1 MHLNRRYF
9 LAGILAFSC
18 LFGMPHG
25 GLAETMIVKHAQGET
40 EVPLNPKR
48 VVVFDLGVLDLLN
61 SLDIPVTGIPTGPK
75 PEYLQAYNDDKYAKV
90 GTLFE
95 PNYEAV
101 NALSPDIIL
110 LGARSASK
118 LKDLSKIA
126 PTLDLSYDP
135 SKQIGSI
142 VDHAKLLGQIFGKT
156 EEVAEQL
163 ATIDAK
169 LKEVRTATA
178 SAGTGQLILT
188 TGGRMSAF
196 GPGSRFGLLY
206 DEFGITPSAPALDI
220 GTHGQAISNEFLLE
234 TNPDWLFVLDRDAA
248 IGHDS
253 AAARTLLD
261 NAIMHRTTAWKQDHI
276 VYLSSDAW
284 YLGGGGIEALLRSMD
299 DILLAMRRP

>member
-1 MHLNRRYF
+1 MHFNRRYF
-9 LAGILAFSC
+9 LAGLLAFSC
-18 LFGMPHG
+18 LFGMPHAG
-25 GLAETMIVKHAQGET
+25 FAETIIVKHAQGET
-40 EVPLNPKR
+40 EVPLYPKR
-48 VVVFDLGVLDLLN
+48 VVVFDLGILDLLN

-75 PEYLQAYNDDKYAKV
+75 PEYLQAYDDDRYAKV

-135 SKQIGSI
+135 SKQIDSI
-142 VDHAKLLGQIFGKT
+142 IDNAKLLGQIFGKN
-156 EEVAEQL
+156 EKVAERL
-163 ATIDAK
+163 AAIDAK
-169 LKEVRTATA
+169 LQEVRKATA

-188 TGGRMSAF
+188 TGG
-196 GPGSRFGLLY
+196 PNSRFGLLY
-206 DEFGITPSAPALDI
+206 DEFGISPSAPSLDI

-253 AAARTLLD
+253 ASARTLLD

-284 YLGGGGIEALLRSMD
+284 YLGGGGIEALLRSME
-299 DILLAMRRP
+299 DILSAMRRP